1 MNNKTLTGSA
11 DEIDSALWTRRTLWF
26 LLGLGLFRVL
36 YLACDPFDLVHDEAY
51 YWDWSRQL
59 DYGYYSKPPMIA
71 WIIGLSTRL
80 LGDSEFAV
88 RLPAALLGTGSLA
101 FVFLLARR
109 MYDAQV
115 GFWAMLLTAL
125 TPGNGAM
132 SLLMTIDSP
141 FLFFWSAA
149 MYAFWRLL
157 ERGENR
163 WRWLVLTTLLIGLG
177 LLTKQTMVGLLVFG
191 GLFVLLSKEDRF
203 EAVRPTLYLC
213 TIGALLFLAPVAYW
227 NYQHDW
233 VTLQHTSEHFQA
245 EPVSVLRR
253 IAISLEFVGG
263 LFGVISP
270 VTFFLFAAVGAFG
283 LVSFRQMGRRERFL
297 LCLSAV
303 PMLLVLGLSLKQ
315 RLELNWPAP
324 FFSAGIILA
333 TAWALG
339 RVSLPKFFLSPGQW
353 RLQHAA
359 AVGAVFLLGTYAL
372 PFALTP
378 LGLNGSP
385 VDVIVRLRGWEELG
399 QKVGHGIAA
408 GEDTRP
414 EMIVTAGRA
423 VASEL
428 AFYMPQ
434 HPHVYL
440 WGENQVPLS
449 QYDIWGGP
457 QHAEGRDLL
466 LVAHTDEEIP
476 VALRLAFESVTPL
489 EEVEVAVGP
498 GRSHAVTVYQGKNF
512 RGWSVAK
519 RLQANPT
526 TIRR

>member
-1 MNNKTLTGSA
+1 MNNEALSNPVQLV
-11 DEIDSALWTRRTLWF
+11 DSELWTRRTLWF

-80 LGDSEFAV
+80 LGNSEFAV

-109 MYDAQV
+109 MYDAKV
-115 GFWAMLLTAL
+115 GFWAMLLTAM

-149 MYAFWRLL
+149 TYAFWRLL

-163 WRWLVLTTLLIGLG
+163 WRWVIMTTLFIGLG
-177 LLTKQTMVGLLVFG
+177 LLTKQTMVGLLAFG
-191 GLFVLLSKEDRF
+191 GLFVLLSREDRV
-203 EAVRPTLYLC
+203 EALRPTLYVC
-213 TIGALLFLAPVAYW
+213 AIGALLFLAPVVYW

-245 EPVSVLRR
+245 EPVSIWQR

-270 VTFFLFAAVGAFG
+270 VTFFLFGAVGAFG
-283 LVSFRQMGRRERFL
+283 LVSFRRMGRRERFL
-297 LCLSAV
+297 LCLSAL
-303 PMLLVLGLSLKQ
+303 PMLMVLGLSLKQ

-324 FFSAGIILA
+324 FFSAGIILVA
-333 TAWALG
+333 AWALG
-339 RVSLPKFFLSPGQW
+339 HVSLPRLFFSPGQW

-359 AVGAVFLLGTYAL
+359 GVGALFLATTYAL
-372 PFALTP
+372 PFVLTP

-399 QKVGHGIAA
+399 EKVGQGIPANA
-408 GEDTRP
+408 DVQP

-440 WGENQVPLS
+440 WGENLQPLS

-457 QHAEGRDLL
+457 QQAEGRDLL
-466 LVAHTDEEIP
+466 LVTHAGQEVP
-476 VALRLAFESVTPL
+476 AALQLAFESVTPL
-489 EEVEVAVGP
+489 DEVEVLVGP
-498 GRSHAVTVYQGKNF
+498 GRSHAVKIYQGKSF

-519 RLQANPT
+519 RLQADPPT
-526 TIRR
+526 MRR